1 MPYPIGRGVRVEVEN
16 VVGTAKTVTA
26 ITAASPPVASSA
38 THGLANGAVGY
49 FSGVSAFMPILEGMA
64 LRIANT
70 ATGTFELQKIRAAGL
85 TAFSG
90 SASFF
95 PISTWHTVGNATA
108 YQIGGGDA
116 PDADQT
122 VLLDTVQQ
130 LVPGML
136 NAQTVTIP
144 CNSDMESAAML
155 KISQA
160 AEDQAA
166 LTFRITLAG
175 STGQQQRVFRGI
187 PTLSN
192 EDMGLGQ
199 TANGTF
205 SVRVFGRVLFLPPVV

>member
-16 VVGTAKTVTA
+16 ALGTAKTVTA
-26 ITAASPPVASSA
+26 ITAASPPVATSSA
-38 THGLANGAVGY
+38 HAMTNGTVGF
-49 FSGVSAFMPILEGMA
+49 FSGVSAFMSMLDGMA
-64 LRIANT
+64 VRIANI
-70 ATGTFELQKIRAAGL
+70 AANTFELQKLRAAGL

-90 SASFF
+90 SATFT
-95 PISTWHTVGNATA
+95 PVATWHTVGNATA

-122 VLLDTVQQ
+122 VLIDTVQQ

-155 KISQA
+155 KIAQA
-160 AEDQAA
+160 AEDQSP

-175 STGQQQRVFRGI
+175 STGAQQRVFRGI
-187 PTLSN
+187 PTLSS
-192 EDMGLGQ
+192 EDMSLGQ

-205 SVRVFGRVLFLPPVV
+205 TVRVFGRLLFLPPVV